1 MQYTEMMTMGNIN
14 YFCDR
19 MVWYCEECNLG
30 YGQDTRW
37 NVYDGGEADCSS
49 LIITALRDAG
59 FDTGDATYTGDI
71 LPALAVRGW
80 TLAHAP
86 LQRGDILL
94 APGAHVAAYIGD
106 GLIAEAAI
114 NENGD
119 IINGIPGDQ
128 TGRETRVTEYYDYPW
143 DYILRY
149 AGDDNTDITEII
161 SRKDPE
167 MLILTDENEIGYLL
181 VSASCKPITYEQA
194 VALAE
199 IGVENRRVSNT
210 TLYRIRE
217 AIHEAA
223 YDIDVTAGAYKA
235 AAQRLAASG

>member
-1 MQYTEMMTMGNIN
+1 MGDIN

-19 MVWYCEECNLG
+19 MVWYCKECDLG

-37 NVYDGGEADCSS
+37 NVYNGGDADCSS

-59 FDTGDATYTGDI
+59 FDTGDANSTHDI
-71 LPALAVRGW
+71 LPALAVRDW
-80 TLAHAP
+80 TLAHPP

-106 GLIAEAAI
+106 GRIAEAAI

-119 IINGIPGDQ
+119 IINGTPGDQ
-128 TGRETRVTEYYDYPW
+128 TGQETRVTDYYDYPW

-149 AGDDNTDITEII
+149 TGDAHENIAETI
-161 SRKDPE
+161 SRKDTE
-167 MLILTDENEIGYLL
+167 MLILTDENETGYLL
-181 VSASCKPITYEQA
+181 NGQSCKKISYPQA

-199 IGVENRRVSNT
+199 IGVENRHVSST
-210 TLYRIRE
+210 TLYNVME
-217 AIHEAA
+217 AVHESA
-223 YDIDVTAGAYKA
+223 YDMTVTAEAYKA
-235 AAQRLAASG
+235 AAQRLANSG

>member
-1 MQYTEMMTMGNIN
+1 MASIE

-37 NVYDGGEADCSS
+37 NVYDGGDADCSS

-59 FDTGDATYTGDI
+59 FDTGGASYTGDI

-80 TLAHAP
+80 TITHPP

-94 APGAHVAAYIGD
+94 APGAHVAAYIGN
-106 GLIAEAAI
+106 GRIAEAAI

-119 IINGIPGDQ
+119 IINGQPGDQ
-128 TGRETRVTEYYDYPW
+128 TGQETRVTNYYDYPW

-149 AGDDNTDITEII
+149 TGETEDTAPEIT
-161 SRKDPE
+161 SRKESE
-167 MLILTDENEIGYLL
+167 MLILTDENEVGYLL
-181 VSASCKPITYEQA
+181 ISTSCKPITYEQA
-194 VALAE
+194 VALMS
-199 IGVENRRVSNT
+199 IGVENKHVPNAA
-210 TLYRIRE
+210 LYRIRE
-217 AIHEAA
+217 AVHEAA
-223 YDIDVTAGAYKA
+223 YDIDATATAYRE
-235 AAQRLAASG
+235 AAQRLATQAR

>member
-1 MQYTEMMTMGNIN
+1 MASIE

-37 NVYDGGEADCSS
+37 NVYDGGDADCSS

-59 FDTGDATYTGDI
+59 FDTGDASYTGNL

-80 TLAHAP
+80 TLTHPP

-94 APGAHVAAYIGD
+94 APGAHVAAYIGN
-106 GLIAEAAI
+106 GQIAEAAI

-119 IINGIPGDQ
+119 IISGQPGDQ
-128 TGRETRVTEYYDYPW
+128 TGQETRVTNYYDYPW

-149 AGDDNTDITEII
+149 TGEIEDDVAEII
-161 SRKDPE
+161 SREDFE
-167 MLILTDENEIGYLL
+167 MKILTDENEIGYL
-181 VSASCKPITYEQA
+181 VNGHSCKRITYEQA
-194 VALAE
+194 LALTE
-199 IGVENRRVSNT
+199 IGVPTQHVSST
-210 TLYRIRE
+210 TLYSVME
-217 AIHEAA
+217 AVHESA
-223 YDIDVTAGAYKA
+223 YDMTVTAEAYKA
-235 AAQRLAASG
+235 AAQRLATQPH

>member
-1 MQYTEMMTMGNIN
+1 MGDIN

-37 NVYDGGEADCSS
+37 NVYDGGDADCSS

-59 FDTGDATYTGDI
+59 FDTGDANSTHDI

-80 TLAHAP
+80 TLAQPP

-94 APGAHVAAYIGD
+94 SPGAHVAAYIGD
-106 GLIAEAAI
+106 GRIAEAAI

-119 IINGIPGDQ
+119 IINGTPGDQ
-128 TGRETRVTEYYDYPW
+128 TGQETRVTGYYDYPW

-149 AGDDNTDITEII
+149 TENAHENIKEII
-161 SRKDPE
+161 SRKDTE
-167 MLILTDENEIGYLL
+167 MLILTNENEIGYLL
-181 VSASCKPITYEQA
+181 NGHSCKQISYEQA
-194 VALAE
+194 IALAE
-199 IGVENRRVSNT
+199 IGVENKRVSST
-210 TLYRIRE
+210 TLYHIME
-217 AIHEAA
+217 AVHESA
-223 YDIDVTAGAYKA
+223 YDMTVTAEAYKA
-235 AAQRLAASG
+235 AAQRLATQTH

>member
-1 MQYTEMMTMGNIN
+1 MGDLN

-19 MVWYCEECNLG
+19 MVWYCKECNLG

-37 NVYDGGEADCSS
+37 NVYDGGDADCSS

-59 FDTGDATYTGDI
+59 FDTGDANSTHDL

-80 TLAHAP
+80 TLTHPP

-94 APGAHVAAYIGD
+94 APGAHVAAYVGD

-119 IINGIPGDQ
+119 IINGRPGDQ
-128 TGRETRVTEYYDYPW
+128 TGRETQVTAYYDYPW

-149 AGDDNTDITEII
+149 TGDTEN
-161 SRKDPE
+161 DTTETLPGEEPE
-167 MLILTDENEIGYLL
+167 MLILTDEKEVGYLL
-181 VSASCKPITYEQA
+181 NCHSCKRISYPQA

-199 IGVENRRVSNT
+199 IGVKNIHVSST
-210 TLYRIRE
+210 TLYNIME
-217 AIHEAA
+217 AVHESA
-223 YDIDVTAGAYKA
+223 YDMTVTAEAYKA
-235 AAQRLAASG
+235 AAQRLAAADS